1 MADTVLSAGDSLLA
15 PIYELSARLQVYINL
30 ALSSLIEMICLWIL
44 RIVVYGI
51 IFMALLFTTF
61 LIITGPISIG
71 ISVIP
76 MFSSSFSKI
85 LADTGEIT
93 NTGMFMQV
101 MQAGTFNFGMVIVT
115 MLVTAYGVT
124 QTPTLCN
131 MIISANGVSSAGG
144 AFINSIK
151 SRTISKITR

>member
-1 MADTVLSAGDSLLA
+1 MALSA
-15 PIYELSARLQVYINL
+15 
-30 ALSSLIEMICLWIL
+30 
-44 RIVVYGI
+44 
-51 IFMALLFTTF
+51 TF

-76 MFSSSFSKI
+76 MFSSSFSTWVARFININLYGYVAFTILKIGMILLKFGYTAEIERYSKI